1 MEKPGEG
8 WGELGG
14 EEGEGG
20 RGMGR
25 RRLSSLV
32 GVTRRGGDVGLTP
45 PSGSSCD
52 FTLYHIF
59 GGEKEPKAL
68 IMGES
73 DIWLLSAASDKA

>member
-1 MEKPGEG
+1 
-8 WGELGG
+8 
-14 EEGEGG
+14 
-20 RGMGR
+20 MGR

-32 GVTRRGGDVGLTP
+32 GEMRRGGDVGLTP